1 MIDATSHQHA
11 VKLFYSYAPSDENLR
26 KELEDH
32 LALRRANIIGQDD
45 LIDKASAAN
54 IAKAKEIVWAVDGL
68 PLALDQAGAYIEET
82 SCSLARYLDL
92 YQKQHEKLLKRRGN
106 TAAEHDHP
114 KPVANTWEISFKK
127 VEEANPAAAD
137 LLRLCAFL
145 APDAIPEKIIIEG
158 AEELGPTL
166 QAIAED
172 PLELDAAIEE
182 LRKYSLVK
190 RDRDAQTLTV
200 HRLVQVVLRDEMDEE
215 MQKQWA
221 KRVVQTVNC
230 VFPSGKYGT
239 WAECERLLPHVRTC
253 AELIK
258 QEDMALAEAARLLN
272 LAGYYLRQR
281 AQYTKAELLYQ
292 QALTIAEKVFGPDHL
307 NVATIC
313 NNLGLLYKK
322 QGRYT
327 QAEPLYRQALAIREK
342 VLGPEHPDVA
352 MGLNNL
358 AVLYVNQG
366 KYTEAEPLY
375 QQALITCEKLLG
387 PQHSDVATILNNL
400 ASLYHDQGMYAQA
413 EPLFKRVQAIDEQL
427 YGLEHPDVAIDLSN
441 LASLYKGQMKYA
453 QAEPLYQR
461 ALAIYEKIFE
471 DGHPYMARVLEN
483 YADLLRKMKREDEA
497 GKLEER
503 VQEIQKRHTQENQ
516 GEGQADIF

>member
-92 YQKQHEKLLKRRGN
+92 YQKHHEKLLKRRGN

-342 VLGPEHPDVA
+342 VLGPEH
-352 MGLNNL
+352 
-358 AVLYVNQG
+358 
-366 KYTEAEPLY
+366 
-375 QQALITCEKLLG
+375 
-387 PQHSDVATILNNL
+387 SDVATILNNL

-516 GEGQADIF
+516 GEGKADI